1 MDTRGLT
8 IVAPVSRP
16 DEVEPLLEEGADELY
31 CGLLPPEWLERF
43 SFSVPLNRRDSGLGN
58 LSSFRSLGDIVSA
71 AHRGG
76 APVYLTLNAPT
87 YTQGQVEFL
96 RTYCRRAAE
105 EADVDGFLVADPGVM
120 RLLGEWTPDKR
131 IHASSVAAV
140 HNSMAVRFFKD
151 MGVSRIIFPRQI
163 TAKEVAAIHHAV
175 PDMELEV
182 FILNDGCVL
191 EEGHCSTTHGA
202 GPFCLTD
209 WEYRFQAVDGRRPLN
224 DTELERLESNQAAY
238 RSWILCHEAS
248 GRLTTP
254 TGYPMGPCGLC
265 AIYAF
270 KQAGVNALKVV
281 GRESPTARKL
291 ASVRMTRTIRD
302 LAVSG
307 AAESDLAAAA
317 HELRQTF
324 DVCLGSSFCYYPEL
338 ARTSPTAK

>member
-1 MDTRGLT
+1 MDARGLQ

-16 DEVEPLLEEGADELY
+16 DEVEPLLAEGADELY
-31 CGLLPPEWLERF
+31 CGLLPPEWIERF

-58 LSSFRSLGDIVSA
+58 LSSFRSLETIVSD
-71 AHRGG
+71 AHKAG

-87 YTQGQVEFL
+87 YTQGQMAFL
-96 RTYCRRAAE
+96 QTYCQRAAE

-120 RLLGEWTPDKR
+120 RLLAEWTPDKR

-140 HNSMAVRFFKD
+140 HNSMAVRLFRD
-151 MGVSRIIFPRQI
+151 MGVSRIVFPRQV

-202 GPFCLTD
+202 GPFCLTN
-209 WEYRFQAVDGRRPLN
+209 WEYRFRAADGGRTL
-224 DTELERLESNQAAY
+224 TGAELQRLESNQAAY

-248 GRLTTP
+248 GPLTTP

-265 AIYAF
+265 AIHAF
-270 KQAGVNALKVV
+270 KQAGVSALKIV

-302 LAVSG
+302 LAVTG
-307 AAESDLAAAA
+307 ATESDIAAAA

-324 DVCLGSSFCYYPEL
+324 DACHDRSFCYYPEL
-338 ARTSPTAK
+338 SRTAPSPK